1 MCLLKLGK
9 SVVCLP
15 GQRETSVDC
24 HDFRMTNVTSCTRI
38 LATRKFSR
46 HFPFGRP
53 RFALK
58 WSFMNHRSRRMS
70 ITPQQLEI
78 LMQEVEVS
86 DPIDFADLPFN
97 EQELRALIA
106 NHLCE
111 MADAMQSFSAEDRN
125 LALLAVAAK
134 LVLENLV
141 LHVQLLRQHGL
152 PMSDS
157 VEALLQRLR
166 GAS

>member
-1 MCLLKLGK
+1 
-9 SVVCLP
+9 
-15 GQRETSVDC
+15 
-24 HDFRMTNVTSCTRI
+24 
-38 LATRKFSR
+38 
-46 HFPFGRP
+46 
-53 RFALK
+53 
-58 WSFMNHRSRRMS
+58 MS
-70 ITPQQLEI
+70 ISPQELEL
-78 LMQEVEVS
+78 LMQEVELA

-97 EQELRALIA
+97 DQELRGLVA

-111 MADAMQSFSAEDRN
+111 MADAMESFTAEDKN

-152 PMSDS
+152 PLSDS

-166 GAS
+166 GGA

>member
-1 MCLLKLGK
+1 
-9 SVVCLP
+9 
-15 GQRETSVDC
+15 
-24 HDFRMTNVTSCTRI
+24 
-38 LATRKFSR
+38 
-46 HFPFGRP
+46 
-53 RFALK
+53 
-58 WSFMNHRSRRMS
+58 MS

-78 LMQEVEVS
+78 LMQEVELS
-86 DPIDFADLPFN
+86 DPIDFADLPFDDK
-97 EQELRALIA
+97 ELRALIA

-111 MADAMQSFSAEDRN
+111 MADAMKNFTEEDKN

-166 GAS
+166 GPQ